1 VERSSRG
8 LVRFTDQDLSSRS
21 WATPV
26 LCIPRSAGFT
36 GDVVPRRACHT
47 GSYASPITPPPR
59 SSMPYHSK
67 LTFASLSSKRV
78 YAGNLPV
85 ERSEGSFPGHHK
97 KKIQPPPPYAKGSRP
112 CGSTKFSAK
121 MLNRSLMAAPR
132 CARARCAGANA
143 LAGSSVTRNH
153 CAIPLLIEWVPG
165 KIHGPVVACPAKA
178 ASQTAQHSLN
188 LTLKSEDSP
197 PQHLPFCCPSCLFG
211 NTGGRSVDRSLGFG
225 RPLCANC
232 RRIPLDRV

>member
-1 VERSSRG
+1 VSGKTLHRKKTR
-8 LVRFTDQDLSSRS
+8 DLREV
-21 WATPV
+21 WLGT
-26 LCIPRSAGFT
+26 LTCWHAGPPEFAIL
-36 GDVVPRRACHT
+36 GANRAK
-47 GSYASPITPPPR
+47 
-59 SSMPYHSK
+59 K
-67 LTFASLSSKRV
+67 L
-78 YAGNLPV
+78 P
-85 ERSEGSFPGHHK
+85 E
-97 KKIQPPPPYAKGSRP
+97 KKIQPPPPYMKGSRP

-121 MLNRSLMAAPR
+121 KPNRSLMAAPR

-197 PQHLPFCCPSCLFG
+197 PQHLPFCCPVACLAIRAG
-211 NTGGRSVDRSLGFG
+211 EVSTGV
-225 RPLCANC
+225 
-232 RRIPLDRV
+232 